1 MRWQKEDEAKEDDA
15 GNDSVFSVSTS
26 VSRQTMRPA
35 DGHVENKANIFDE
48 EEDEEG
54 IRWWWKCC
62 LGRTI
67 EMNKS

>member
-1 MRWQKEDEAKEDDA
+1 MKEDDA

-48 EEDEEG
+48 EEEEEDEQDDDEHVA
-54 IRWWWKCC
+54 W
-62 LGRTI
+62 
-67 EMNKS
+67 EEQE

>member
-1 MRWQKEDEAKEDDA
+1 MKEDDA

-48 EEDEEG
+48 EEEEDEEDDD
-54 IRWWWKCC
+54 
-62 LGRTI
+62 
-67 EMNKS
+67 EHA

>member
-48 EEDEEG
+48 EEEEDEEDDD
-54 IRWWWKCC
+54 
-62 LGRTI
+62 
-67 EMNKS
+67 EHA